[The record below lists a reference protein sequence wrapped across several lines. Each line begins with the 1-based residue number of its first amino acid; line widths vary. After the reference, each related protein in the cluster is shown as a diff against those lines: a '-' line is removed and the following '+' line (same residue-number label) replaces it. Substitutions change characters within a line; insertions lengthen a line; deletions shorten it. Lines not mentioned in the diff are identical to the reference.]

1 MFDRITFDPK
11 ITGGR
16 ACIRGMRITVS
27 LIVNLVANGM
37 TVPEIL
43 AQYPDLEAEDV
54 RQALRYA
61 SFLASEETLPAT
73 GTDPR
78 S

>member
-11 ITGGR
+11 MMGGR

-37 TVPEIL
+37 TAEQIL
-43 AQYPDLEAEDV
+43 KEYPDLEPEDIK
-54 RQALRYA
+54 QALQYA
-61 SFLASEETLPAT
+61 ALLAREEILPAS
-73 GTDPR
+73 GSRP
-78 S
+78 